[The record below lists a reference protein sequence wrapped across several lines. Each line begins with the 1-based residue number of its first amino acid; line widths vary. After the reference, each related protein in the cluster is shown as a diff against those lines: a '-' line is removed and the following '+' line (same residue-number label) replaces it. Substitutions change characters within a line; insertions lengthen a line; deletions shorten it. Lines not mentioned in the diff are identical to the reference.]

1 MGLGGAR
8 LGPLKE
14 QENRRIR
21 RDERS
26 AAEKHCQPLACQLQR
41 CATRYTYKQEKCD
54 GLKAQY
60 NACIENFLAA
70 ATAAV
75 AGAASTPQ

>member
-14 QENRRIR
+14 EQNRRIR

-54 GLKAQY
+54 GLKAEY
-60 NACIENFLAA
+60 NRCISEFLAA
-70 ATAAV
+70 AAA
-75 AGAASTPQ
+75 TLPPPQHH